1 MKKETIAAIATAL
14 SNSGIGIIRISG
26 EEAFSI
32 GNAIYCTKDHKKSL
46 LDFKSHTIHYGYI
59 HKDGE
64 ILDEVMISVMKAP
77 YTFTAEDTVEINCHG
92 GVLIMN
98 QILNLVLEKGARI
111 AEPGE
116 FSKRAFLNG
125 RIDLSKAEAIM
136 ELIHAKNELAL
147 KSSIKQLSGSIL
159 KKVKKLREAI
169 IYEIAFIE
177 SALDD
182 PEHISLDGYL
192 DELKK
197 KSENLLME
205 LEQLY
210 QSANRGKLVRDGIK
224 TVILGKPNA
233 GKSSLLNYMVG
244 EEKAIVSNIA
254 GTTRDLVEQHM
265 MLDGIS
271 LHMVDTA
278 GIRETENEI
287 EKIGVS
293 KSIEQGEDAD
303 LILYMVDASMMLD
316 ENDYEII
323 KFIQDK
329 KAIIIL
335 NKCDLKPVVT
345 SEMIQK
351 ELEGKE
357 VSILEV
363 SLKEE
368 SGISCLYDTIKK
380 LFIANEI
387 SSNDEITITNMRHK
401 ELIGEALESM
411 KQVLH
416 TISLEMPEDF
426 LSIDLMNAYASLGF
440 IIGEE
445 VSDDLVDEIF
455 AKFCTGK

>member
-1 MKKETIAAIATAL
+1 MKTETIAAIATAL

-26 EEAFSI
+26 KDAFSI

-64 ILDEVMISVMKAP
+64 ILDEVMISIMKAP
-77 YTFTAEDTVEINCHG
+77 HTFTAEDTVEINCHG
-92 GVLIMN
+92 GVLMMN
-98 QILNLVLEKGARI
+98 QILSLVLEKGARI

-147 KSSIKQLSGSIL
+147 KSSMKQLSGSIL
-159 KKVKKLREAI
+159 KKIKKLRESI

-192 DELKK
+192 EKLKNK
-197 KSENLLME
+197 LDILLRE

-210 QSANRGKLVRDGIK
+210 ESANRGKLVKDGIK

-271 LHMVDTA
+271 LHIIDTA

-293 KSIEQGEDAD
+293 KSMEQGEEAD
-303 LILYMVDASMMLD
+303 LILYMVDASIPLD
-316 ENDYEII
+316 ENDSEII
-323 KFIQDK
+323 HFIQEK

-335 NKCDLKPVVT
+335 NKYDLIPVVT
-345 SEMIQK
+345 SQMIEK
-351 ELEGKE
+351 ELDGKE
-357 VSILEV
+357 VSIIEV

-368 SGISCLYDTIKK
+368 KGILILYDAIKT
-380 LFIANEI
+380 LFMTNEI
-387 SSNDEITITNMRHK
+387 SSNDEITITNIRHK
-401 ELIGEALESM
+401 ELIGDAIESI
-411 KQVLH
+411 KQVLQS
-416 TISLEMPEDF
+416 ISLEMPEDF
-426 LSIDLMNAYASLGF
+426 LSIDLMSAYASLGF

-445 VSDDLVDEIF
+445 VSEDLVDEIF
-455 AKFCTGK
+455 SKFCTGK